1 MKMKKEKDIVKF
13 FNRYSEQMLPED
25 GEQFMEKLKRNMEL
39 LPVPSSFNEMDPE
52 ISKEY
57 SEWLLA
63 KLKKDY
69 KRSKKDAIISCIF
82 TSILIIIAF
91 LVISALGVLDI
102 NILVTVSVLAA
113 VALASITLLYSLLPF
128 HTKELF

>member
-25 GEQFMEKLKRNMEL
+25 GEQFMKKLKQNMEL
-39 LPVPSSFNEMDPE
+39 LPVPSDFNKMDSE
-52 ISKEY
+52 LSKEY
-57 SEWLLA
+57 AEWLLA
-63 KLKKDY
+63 KMKKDY
-69 KRSKKDAIISCIF
+69 RRSKKDTIISCIF
-82 TSILIIIAF
+82 TSILIAIAL

-102 NILVTVSVLAA
+102 NILVTVGVLAA

>member
-1 MKMKKEKDIVKF
+1 MKKEKDIVKF

-82 TSILIIIAF
+82 TSILIIIAL